1 MNLRLLAILP
11 FLGILVGV
19 AFVNQAKPLVF
30 GMPLVLAWIVGW
42 IVLSSLIMAIVY
54 ASDPSNRQSESD
66 EGDLK
71 H

>member
-54 ASDPSNRQSESD
+54 ASDPSNRQSKSD